1 MLKLSSN
8 LNSVVEVRTYVDNI
22 ASKYCISPELYP
34 NILISL
40 TEAVTNAIVHGNCQ
54 DESKKVKIRFRKQHN
69 GIAVCVSDEG
79 CGFDFRNLPDP
90 TAPENLTKCGGRGVL
105 VMRALSD
112 CLQFKDNGRT
122 VEMEFKL

>member
-1 MLKLSSN
+1 MLKLPSN
-8 LNSVVEVRTYVDNI
+8 LNHVTEVRTFVDTI
-22 ASKYCISPELYP
+22 SSRYCISPDIYP

-40 TEAVTNAIVHGNCQ
+40 TEAVTNAIIHGNRQ
-54 DESKKVKIRFRKQHN
+54 DESKKVKIRLRKAQN
-69 GIAVCVSDEG
+69 AIAICVSDEG
-79 CGFDFRNLPDP
+79 SGFDVSALPDP
-90 TAPENLTKCGGRGVL
+90 TAPENITRCGGRGVL